1 MSSSSARI
9 FRGGLATA
17 AASPTGGSWR
27 PGEIANVPMALVD
40 DELPPLDPVAEAKAR
55 HDKEIHDAYTLGF
68 EEGRHEGEHAEQMRL
83 RTALSAA
90 EESIEILRAGE
101 ERWQGMIE
109 ENICALA
116 VAIARHIIDREVADN
131 PEIIEKLVKRALNE
145 FPIDHPVRV
154 RVNPTDLQTILS
166 HGGQAAAD
174 AITGT
179 PPREAHW
186 IPDSR
191 IAPGGTVVEG
201 RDRIIDGRVDT
212 ALERVYRRL
221 TYKNA

>member
-1 MSSSSARI
+1 MLSPAPK
-9 FRGGLATA
+9 
-17 AASPTGGSWR
+17 ASDSTWQPT
-27 PGEIANVPMALVD
+27 EIAAVPLTLVE
-40 DELPPLDPVAEAKAR
+40 DEQPLDPVAVAKAE
-55 HDKEIHDAYTLGF
+55 HDREIQEAYTLGF

-83 RTALSAA
+83 RSTLAAA
-90 EESIEILRAGE
+90 EESIEVLRAGE

-116 VAIARHIIDREVADN
+116 VAIARHIVDREVADN
-131 PEIIEKLVKRALNE
+131 PEVLEKLVKRALSE

-154 RVNPTDLQTILS
+154 RVNPTDLQIILS

-174 AITGT
+174 AITGS
-179 PPREAHW
+179 PPRDAHW

-191 IAPGGTVVEG
+191 IAPGGCVVEG

>member
-1 MSSSSARI
+1 LSFRSARA
-9 FRGGLATA
+9 FRGGLA
-17 AASPTGGSWR
+17 PVTGGNWR
-27 PGEIANVPMALVD
+27 PGEIAAMPVMLVE
-40 DELPPLDPVAEAKAR
+40 DELPPLDPVAEAKAL
-55 HDKEIHDAYTLGF
+55 HEKEIHDAYTLGF
-68 EEGRHEGEHAEQMRL
+68 EEGRHEGEHAEQARL
-83 RTALSAA
+83 RAALAAA

-116 VAIARHIIDREVADN
+116 VAVARHIIDREVADN
-131 PEIIEKLVKRALNE
+131 PEVLDKLVKRALGE

-154 RVNPTDLQTILS
+154 RVNPTDMQIILS
-166 HGGQAAAD
+166 HGGQGALD
-174 AITGT
+174 ALTGT

-191 IAPGGTVVEG
+191 IAPGGCVVEG

-221 TYKNA
+221 TNKNA

>member
-1 MSSSSARI
+1 MPV
-9 FRGGLATA
+9 L
-17 AASPTGGSWR
+17 
-27 PGEIANVPMALVD
+27 LVD
-40 DELPPLDPVAEAKAR
+40 DEPPPLDPVAEAKAQYER
-55 HDKEIHDAYTLGF
+55 EIHEAYTLGF
-68 EEGRHEGEHAEQMRL
+68 DEGRHEGEHAESTRL
-83 RTALSAA
+83 RTALAAA
-90 EESIEILRAGE
+90 EESIEVLRAGE

-116 VAIARHIIDREVADN
+116 IAVARHIIDREVADN
-131 PEIIEKLVKRALNE
+131 PEIIEKLVKRALGE

-154 RVNPTDLQTILS
+154 RVNPTDMQIILS
-166 HGGQAAAD
+166 HGGQAALD
-174 AITGT
+174 ALTGT

-191 IAPGGTVVEG
+191 IAPGGSVVEG

>member
-1 MSSSSARI
+1 LRSARA
-9 FRGGLATA
+9 FRGGLAPK
-17 AASPTGGSWR
+17 SHGPWR
-27 PGEIANVPMALVD
+27 IGEVSAIPVALVD
-40 DELPPLDPVAEAKAR
+40 DDPPPLDPVAVEKAR
-55 HDKEIHDAYTLGF
+55 HEKEIHDAYTLGF
-68 EEGRHEGEHAEQMRL
+68 DEGRHEGEHAEQMRL
-83 RTALSAA
+83 RNALAAA
-90 EESIEILRAGE
+90 EESIEVLRAGE

-116 VAIARHIIDREVADN
+116 TAIARHIIDREVADN
-131 PEIIEKLVKRALNE
+131 PEVIQKLVRRALGE

-154 RVNPTDLQTILS
+154 RVNPTDMQIILS
-166 HGGQAAAD
+166 HGGQAALD
-174 AITGT
+174 TLTGT

-191 IAPGGTVVEG
+191 IAPGGCVVEG

-212 ALERVYRRL
+212 ALERIYRRL

>member
-1 MSSSSARI
+1 MSSHSARA
-9 FRGGLATA
+9 FRGGLAPVA
-17 AASPTGGSWR
+17 GGSWH
-27 PGEIANVPMALVD
+27 PGEIAAMPTLLLDDGLPM
-40 DELPPLDPVAEAKAR
+40 LDPVAEAQAR
-55 HDKEIHDAYTLGF
+55 HDKEIRDAYNLAF
-68 EEGRHEGEHAEQMRL
+68 DEGRHEGERAEQARL
-83 RTALSAA
+83 RTALTAA

-109 ENICALA
+109 ENICALS
-116 VAIARHIIDREVADN
+116 VAIARHIVDREVADN
-131 PEIIEKLVKRALNE
+131 PEVLERLVKRALGE

-154 RVNPTDLQTILS
+154 RINPTDMQIIQS
-166 HGGQAAAD
+166 HGGQVALD
-174 AITGT
+174 ALTGT

-221 TYKNA
+221 AYKNA

>member
-1 MSSSSARI
+1 M
-9 FRGGLATA
+9 L
-17 AASPTGGSWR
+17 
-27 PGEIANVPMALVD
+27 LVD
-40 DELPPLDPVAEAKAR
+40 DEPPPLDPVAEAKALR
-55 HDKEIHDAYTLGF
+55 EKEIRDAYTIGF
-68 EEGRHEGEHAEQMRL
+68 DEGRQEGEHAEAARL
-83 RTALSAA
+83 RTALAAA
-90 EESIEILRAGE
+90 EESIEVLRAGE

-131 PEIIEKLVKRALNE
+131 PEIMQKLVRRALGE

-154 RVNPTDLQTILS
+154 RVNPTDMQIILS
-166 HGGQAAAD
+166 HGGQGALD
-174 AITGT
+174 ALTGT

-191 IAPGGTVVEG
+191 IAPGGSVVEG

>member
-1 MSSSSARI
+1 M
-9 FRGGLATA
+9 L
-17 AASPTGGSWR
+17 
-27 PGEIANVPMALVD
+27 LVD
-40 DELPPLDPVAEAKAR
+40 DELPPLDPVAEAQAR
-55 HDKEIHDAYTLGF
+55 HEKEIHDAYTLGF
-68 EEGRHEGEHAEQMRL
+68 EEGRHEGEHAEQARL
-83 RTALSAA
+83 RTALAA
-90 EESIEILRAGE
+90 AAESIEVLRAGE

-131 PEIIEKLVKRALNE
+131 PEILEKLVKRALGE

-154 RVNPTDLQTILS
+154 RVNPTDMQIILS
-166 HGGQAAAD
+166 HGGQAALD
-174 AITGT
+174 ALTGT
-179 PPREAHW
+179 PGREAHW

-191 IAPGGTVVEG
+191 IAPGGSVVEG

>member
-1 MSSSSARI
+1 M
-9 FRGGLATA
+9 
-17 AASPTGGSWR
+17 P
-27 PGEIANVPMALVD
+27 ALVIED
-40 DELPPLDPVAEAKAR
+40 DPAPMDPVEEERVRQEKDIR
-55 HDKEIHDAYTLGF
+55 DAFALGF
-68 EEGRHEGEHAEQMRL
+68 EEGRHEGEHAEAARL
-83 RTALSAA
+83 RTALTAA
-90 EESIEILRAGE
+90 EESIDILRSGE

-116 VAIARHIIDREVADN
+116 VAVARHIIDREVADN
-131 PEIIEKLVKRALNE
+131 PEILEKLVKRALGE

-154 RVNPTDLQTILS
+154 RVNPTDLQIILS
-166 HGGQAAAD
+166 HGGQAACD
-174 AITGT
+174 IITGT

-212 ALERVYRRL
+212 ALERIYRRL